1 MYTGFQH
8 LHSTMAYIVLAL
20 ILIVIVI
27 ALIGWLQSK
36 PMSSST
42 KRLARWA
49 MIATHLQFVFGL
61 VIYFLSPMGFSALS
75 GAVMSD
81 AFLRL
86 YTIEHPLMMLLA
98 VIVITIGHGR
108 MKRQFD
114 DSRKNTT
121 IVIFYFIGLLLMLS
135 RIPWAAWP

>member
-8 LHSTMAYIVLAL
+8 LHSTMAYIVLAF

-27 ALIGWLQSK
+27 ALLGMILGK
-36 PMSSST
+36 PMSTST

-49 MIATHLQFVFGL
+49 LIATHLQFVFGL
-61 VIYFLSPMGFSALS
+61 IIYFLSPLGFSALS
-75 GAVMSD
+75 GEVMSD
-81 AFLRL
+81 SYLRL
-86 YTIEHPLMMLLA
+86 YTIEHPLMMLLG

-108 MKRQFD
+108 MKRQHD
-114 DSRKNTT
+114 DARKNTT
-121 IVIFYFIGLLLMLS
+121 LFIFYLIGLLLMLS